1 MTTSVFN
8 LSPTPRTWTAYTL
21 LLGVLTCLCFGNLRF
36 HLLETHDSETFRDN
50 AKVSADFVY
59 FFSDQKEQA
68 SGRLLHEF
76 CMWLAHLAWGQNP
89 AAFHL
94 LVVAL
99 HLVAS
104 LLLCRVF
111 IRAGADLELSM
122 LASLLFLL
130 NVAHFRAIYWLS
142 GFNYVL
148 ALVLGLLAV
157 LAYLRFIDKGHIV
170 WLAACYASLVL
181 GAFSHL
187 ASLMAWPFCLFL
199 AWQQG
204 RDLRRALRH
213 LAPFVLL
220 LIPALALVLRFT
232 AKRTSTWEA
241 LDFFSVAG
249 LWDLVAGI
257 IRSTLFFASRLLTTA
272 HWLPLPSHQRH
283 PWEFAVGALVLA
295 GLAWLIWKRQAPA
308 ALWAGWTVLM
318 LVPFVLLTEE
328 SILALPVGPSRYLY
342 LPSAGSSLLLAWLIQ
357 QAGLW
362 AIRWRDRGGRI
373 LYVGVL
379 VGLVCASGLSL
390 KKAEALAFYMSA
402 RHYLASGNNDTGIAL
417 MEQAI
422 ALGPDI
428 INSQNAHENLGLLH
442 LLNPERFADFL
453 PPALAQ
459 FPKSIPL
466 NIYSQVYESM
476 SPNSSGQREAR
487 NHLDSSGGD
496 PESAKLIGKSYHNLG
511 MGFYQNGETER
522 SIAAYQQSLRFLP
535 NRTTTL
541 NHLAQALRQKNDLSA
556 SASVLIRAAQLAPH
570 DPSILYSAALGL
582 HLLGEPAR
590 AVEYCL
596 AALELQPNAELYLL
610 LGTCYLELQQTSQA
624 QTAYR
629 QSIALD
635 PQQLVAYTHLAN
647 TLETPQAI
655 TTLEQAL
662 TAGIENAELYKRL
675 GRLYFQQGEAAQAAE
690 LHRLAIAIAPDNVQ
704 AHTNLGAILKTL
716 DQWQEARHAYAQ
728 ASALEPHNPAHPLQ
742 IAELSRAQGDLPAA
756 IDAYREALR
765 LGPDNALARTN
776 FGWLLYE
783 NGALDEAIDHY
794 RQVLEHQP
802 NSAAQFNLGLALLA
816 KGDSATARQTYAIGI
831 ELYGAAE
838 AEQIGAVTDL
848 KILSD
853 QGMKAA
859 RDIIETHWP

>member
-8 LSPTPRTWTAYTL
+8 LSPTPRTWTAYIL

-36 HLLETHDSETFRDN
+36 HLLETHDFETFRDN
-50 AKVSADFVY
+50 ARVSADFAY

-94 LVVAL
+94 LAVAL

-130 NVAHFRAIYWLS
+130 NVAHFRAIHWLS

-157 LAYLRFIDKGHIV
+157 LAYLRFIDKGHIA

-213 LAPFVLL
+213 LAPFALL

-342 LPSAGSSLLLAWLIQ
+342 LPSAGSSLILAWALRRGALALPASRHLILGGTTI
-357 QAGLW
+357 ALCFSSYHGLHQ
-362 AIRWRDRGGRI
+362 
-373 LYVGVL
+373 
-379 VGLVCASGLSL
+379 
-390 KKAEALAFYMSA
+390 AEALTYYNSG
-402 RHYLASGNNDTGIAL
+402 RTYLATEDDRTGVAQLRHAIDRAPDLINLEDAYVRLAMGLMRQPFQTATVLKEARARFPQNSYLEVYSLAYNSLHPGFSGATRLAAL
-417 MEQAI
+417 KNHAKASA
-422 ALGPDI
+422 ALA
-428 INSQNAHENLGLLH
+428 QVYTNLGLGYEGVDDLQRAIAAYQH
-442 LLNPERFADFL
+442 ALEFAPDQVKALKRLGAIRYKQGQASAAIELLAQAQNADASDRGVAIAAILALQLDGQFDAAIAACRK
-453 PPALAQ
+453 ALASN
-459 FPKSIPL
+459 PSADL
-466 NIYSQVYESM
+466 YNLLGECL
-476 SPNSSGQREAR
+476 E
-487 NHLDSSGGD
+487 
-496 PESAKLIGKSYHNLG
+496 ESAQTDSARK
-511 MGFYQNGETER
+511 
-522 SIAAYQQSLRFLP
+522 AYQQSL
-535 NRTTTL
+535 TL
-541 NHLAQALRQKNDLSA
+541 NPNHAPAHRGLAR
-556 SASVLIRAAQLAPH
+556 LA
-570 DPSILYSAALGL
+570 
-582 HLLGEPAR
+582 
-590 AVEYCL
+590 
-596 AALELQPNAELYLL
+596 
-610 LGTCYLELQQTSQA
+610 SQA
-624 QTAYR
+624 GHYQTAFASIEKIIGLGQANAHDYANLGNLYFRTGARTEAETAYR
-629 QSIALD
+629 EAIRLDSNDASLHHDLAVILRALQRLDEAGEALARAIALKPD
-635 PQQLVAYTHLAN
+635 DGENHYKLGSLF
-647 TLETPQAI
+647 
-655 TTLEQAL
+655 LEQGQLQEAQQSLTTAIAL
-662 TAGIENAELYKRL
+662 GSKNVYAYLFL
-675 GRLYFQQGEAAQAAE
+675 GRLYQEQGQTEEALDRYAQILTSPA
-690 LHRLAIAIAPDNVQ
+690 
-704 AHTNLGAILKTL
+704 LKTDDRVRTQL
-716 DQWQEARHAYAQ
+716 KSY
-728 ASALEPHNPAHPLQ
+728 LQ
-742 IAELSRAQGDLPAA
+742 QMDH
-756 IDAYREALR
+756 
-765 LGPDNALARTN
+765 
-776 FGWLLYE
+776 
-783 NGALDEAIDHY
+783 DEAQRLIK
-794 RQVLEHQP
+794 Q
-802 NSAAQFNLGLALLA
+802 SF
-816 KGDSATARQTYAIGI
+816 
-831 ELYGAAE
+831 
-838 AEQIGAVTDL
+838 
-848 KILSD
+848 
-853 QGMKAA
+853 
-859 RDIIETHWP
+859 